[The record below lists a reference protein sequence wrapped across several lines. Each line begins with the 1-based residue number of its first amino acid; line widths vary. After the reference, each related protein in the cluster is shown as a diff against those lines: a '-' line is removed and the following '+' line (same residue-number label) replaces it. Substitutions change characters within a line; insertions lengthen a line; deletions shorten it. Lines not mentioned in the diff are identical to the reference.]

1 MELTLN
7 NLDNLKS
14 DYLKNEK
21 LVVMQHAL
29 FENDLTKIAS
39 NQQAKANQPFVFSID
54 LKTHGITSQL
64 QSGRCWLFSALNV
77 LREALINE
85 LKIEGDFELSQNYL
99 AFYDKLEKANWFMEC
114 VKKELANDLDS
125 EKMRFL
131 LEGAVSDGG
140 QWNMLVS
147 LIEKYGI
154 CPKDAYPESFQAGH
168 TRKLNRLI
176 NRRLRKF
183 ASEAKM
189 AFDNDQLADI
199 ETLQAQALKEV
210 YQLIAANFGIPPQS
224 FTLEYYNQDHQAQ
237 SMELTSHE
245 LYQLTK
251 LNLDDYVNVI
261 HGPTADKPYYQTF
274 TVEYLGN
281 VVNGQPVQLLNLPLD
296 EFKKATIKQMQA
308 GELVWFGCDCSQ
320 DGDREAGLWDD
331 AYFSYEKAF
340 DLDLQMSKEA
350 MLESKESAMNH
361 AMVFSGVHLV
371 DNQAKRWKIENSW
384 GEKVG
389 HKGYFIAS
397 DNWFDKYVYVVAI
410 HKRFLPEKALKALEQ
425 EPIVLK
431 PWDAF
436 GTLAN

>member
-1 MELTLN
+1 MEITLE
-7 NLDNLKS
+7 NLATLQA

-21 LVVMQHAL
+21 LIAMQNAL

-39 NQQAKANQPFVFSID
+39 SQQAKAQQPFVFSID
-54 LKTHGITSQL
+54 LKTHGVTSQL
-64 QSGRCWLFSALNV
+64 QSGRCWLFSGLNV
-77 LREALINE
+77 LREALIKE

-114 VKKELANDLDS
+114 VKKELAHDLDS

-168 TRKLNRLI
+168 TRKMNRLI

-183 ASEAKM
+183 AAEAKA
-189 AFDNDQLADI
+189 AFDQGQQDKINR
-199 ETLQAQALKEV
+199 LQAQTLKEV
-210 YQLIAANFGIPPQS
+210 YQFIAANFGVPPKE
-224 FTLEYYNQDHQAQ
+224 FVFEYYDQNHQAKAKH
-237 SMELTSHE
+237 LTAHE
-245 LYQLTK
+245 LYQLTH
-251 LNLDDYVNVI
+251 LNLADYVNVI
-261 HGPTADKPYYQTF
+261 HGPTQDKPFYQTF

-281 VVNGQPVQLLNLPLD
+281 VVDGQKVQLLNLPLD
-296 EFKKATIKQMQA
+296 EFKQAAIKQMQA
-308 GELVWFGCDCSQ
+308 GEFVWFGCDCSQ
-320 DGDREAGLWDD
+320 DGHREAGLWDD
-331 AYFSYEKAF
+331 AYFQYEHAF

-350 MLESKESAMNH
+350 MLISKESAMNH

-371 DNQAKRWKIENSW
+371 DDVAKRWKIENSW

-397 DNWFDKYVYVVAI
+397 DSWFDQYVYVVAI
-410 HKRFLPEKALKALEQ
+410 HKRFLSEKALAALEQ
-425 EPIVLK
+425 EAIMLK

-436 GTLAN
+436 GTLAD